1 MTTGSCFQNAQFD
14 WTHTVWKA
22 LHCRHS
28 VVTTNSSCIQ
38 QGAISAFSTAAGEEE
53 QGQLTIF
60 IFPAVPAVC
69 VHAVPAVFSSLS
81 RAAPNTLKAREK
93 NRQHG
98 VLSLSVRLVLDL
110 MFSHNEL
117 VLQKMVLQKQNLT

>member
-1 MTTGSCFQNAQFD
+1 MTTSSRFQNAQFD

-53 QGQLTIF
+53 QGQVTTF
-60 IFPAVPAVC
+60 IFPAAPAVC
-69 VHAVPAVFSSLS
+69 VHVVPAVFSSLS

-93 NRQHG
+93 NRKHG
-98 VLSLSVRLVLDL
+98 VRLVLDL